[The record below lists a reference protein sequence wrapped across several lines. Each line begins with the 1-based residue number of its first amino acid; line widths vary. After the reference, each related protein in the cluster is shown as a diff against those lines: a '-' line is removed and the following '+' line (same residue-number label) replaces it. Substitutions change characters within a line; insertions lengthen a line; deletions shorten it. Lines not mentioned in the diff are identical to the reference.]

1 MSDNALT
8 KAADPGRSGFT
19 PEQIQVIKDVIARG
33 VSATELAFFV
43 EVCQQRRLNPFARQ
57 IYAIKR
63 WDATLGREV
72 MAIQVSIDGLRLLA
86 ERSGKYAGQ
95 LGPWWTDDG
104 EHWLEVWLKSTP
116 PKAAKIQVLRKD
128 FAAPITAVALW
139 DSYVALVKQK
149 DGTLAPGPL
158 WRKMAAHML
167 AKCAEANA
175 LRRAF
180 PEETSGLY
188 VAEEME
194 QADNP
199 DREPVRVIVAP
210 EKPSEKS
217 AQTAEL
223 PPEAPPEPQA
233 SEEAAEPQSV
243 PAAAPAPKPK
253 PPFIAPTK
261 GQVNLILATARRTGY
276 INGDD
281 AEPLI
286 ALLEKARLT
295 RPDKPGA
302 TSIEVALDMI
312 RTQLAGA
319 RVGGLKRAMENAPR
333 AMEKPSEDAANEQT
347 EPSEEEYEDLE
358 V

>member
-8 KAADPGRSGFT
+8 KAAEPGRSGFT

-33 VSATELAFFV
+33 VSGAELAFFV

-104 EHWLEVWLKSTP
+104 EHWLEVWLKPTP

-139 DSYVALVKQK
+139 DSYVAKQK
-149 DGTLAPGPL
+149 DGTVGPL

-210 EKPSEKS
+210 ERP
-217 AQTAEL
+217 AQEP
-223 PPEAPPEPQA
+223 PPEAAPEPQKA
-233 SEEAAEPQSV
+233 SEEAVEPQSPQ
-243 PAAAPAPKPK
+243 PAAPPTPKLKQPA
-253 PPFIAPTK
+253 FVAPTK
-261 GQVNLILATARRTGY
+261 GQVNLILATARKTGY

-286 ALLEKARLT
+286 ALLEKAHLT

-302 TSIEVALDMI
+302 KSIEIALDMI
-312 RTQLAGA
+312 HTQLAGP

-333 AMEKPSEDAANEQT
+333 ATKGDEPVEETAEKPTKASD
-347 EPSEEEYEDLE
+347 EEYVELE

>member
-8 KAADPGRSGFT
+8 KGVEPGKPGFT

-104 EHWLEVWLKSTP
+104 EHWLEVWLKPTP

-139 DSYVALVKQK
+139 DSYVAKQK
-149 DGTLAPGPL
+149 DGTLGPL

-210 EKPSEKS
+210 DKAAEKPT
-217 AQTAEL
+217 QTAEVL
-223 PPEAPPEPQA
+223 PETPPEPQA
-233 SEEAAEPQSV
+233 SEEAAEPQSPP

-253 PPFIAPTK
+253 TPFIAPTK

-276 INGDD
+276 VNGDD

-295 RPDKPGA
+295 RPDKPSA
-302 TSIEVALDMI
+302 KSIEIALDMI
-312 RTQLAGA
+312 HTQLAGP
-319 RVGGLKRAMENAPR
+319 RVGGLKRTMENAPR
-333 AMEKPSEDAANEQT
+333 EKPAEKPAEAEY
-347 EPSEEEYEDLE
+347 EEEDIE

>member
-8 KAADPGRSGFT
+8 KAAEPGRSGFT

-104 EHWLEVWLKSTP
+104 EHWLEVWLKPTP

-139 DSYVALVKQK
+139 DSYVAMVKQK
-149 DGTLAPGPL
+149 DGSMAPGPL

-199 DREPVRVIVAP
+199 DRETRQPRNLCKRP
-210 EKPSEKS
+210 NCR
-217 AQTAEL
+217 
-223 PPEAPPEPQA
+223 
-233 SEEAAEPQSV
+233 
-243 PAAAPAPKPK
+243 PKPRPSRRPARK
-253 PPFIAPTK
+253 LRNLRRQPRQRPSQRRRSSRPPR
-261 GQVNLILATARRTGY
+261 GR
-276 INGDD
+276 
-281 AEPLI
+281 
-286 ALLEKARLT
+286 
-295 RPDKPGA
+295 
-302 TSIEVALDMI
+302 SI
-312 RTQLAGA
+312 
-319 RVGGLKRAMENAPR
+319 
-333 AMEKPSEDAANEQT
+333 
-347 EPSEEEYEDLE
+347 
-358 V
+358 